1 MKKLSFTTVLL
12 VLLTSA
18 SMDIDIHA
26 QSANS
31 TPDFQIVESVPQATI
46 YGEPGVPRT
55 GDVWLEMVKG
65 AKLSID
71 IAAFYITDQK
81 GSLFTPV
88 LDALVEQAGA
98 GVKIHL
104 LVDETFLKNDHAEV
118 DRLKS
123 ISGIEVRVLPVD
135 KLTGGV
141 LHAKYMIVDG
151 ETVFV
156 GSQNWDWRALDQIHE
171 VGARIRDTRFAQ
183 TFTAVFDFDWNLAAH
198 PDLPKAAEAA
208 IRPPTFAPA
217 TAEDPVLL
225 NRSTPEPLFAFPAF
239 SPPALIPAWVSS
251 EEPSLVSMI
260 HAAKHD
266 LRIQVMTFSA
276 IRQYGPKGW

>member
-156 GSQNWDWRALDQIHE
+156 GSQNWDWRALDQIQKL
-171 VGARIRDTRFAQ
+171 ARESEIRAS
-183 TFTAVFDFDWNLAAH
+183 L
-198 PDLPKAAEAA
+198 
-208 IRPPTFAPA
+208 RPSQQSSISIGTLRPIPTFQRQLRQPLGRQRLRQ
-217 TAEDPVLL
+217 PLL
-225 NRSTPEPLFAFPAF
+225 KTPSF
-239 SPPALIPAWVSS
+239 
-251 EEPSLVSMI
+251 
-260 HAAKHD
+260 
-266 LRIQVMTFSA
+266 
-276 IRQYGPKGW
+276 